1 MKIATWNVN
10 SVKARLAAITAWL
23 KEAEPD
29 VAALQEIKSTEETF
43 PVEAFEDLGYNVA
56 VFGQKS
62 YNGVA
67 LLAKRPFEDVTRGL
81 VGDGEG
87 EARYIEALVPGD
99 GGMVRVASIYAPN
112 GNGADGNVPASG
124 SAEAH
129 KFAHKL
135 DWMEKLRARAEELLT
150 YEEPLV
156 LAGDFNV
163 IPKDEDCYDPAFWSK
178 SALTQPEA
186 RSALRRIENLG
197 FTDAFRTK
205 HAEPGA
211 YSFWDYQGGAWEKD
225 RGIRIDFLL
234 LSPQALDRL
243 EDCAIDKAVRG
254 GPKPSDHAPQWCR
267 LKA

>member
-10 SVKARLAAITAWL
+10 SVKTRLAAITAWL
-23 KEAEPD
+23 KEAAPD
-29 VAALQEIKSTEETF
+29 VVALQEIKSTEETF
-43 PVEAFEDLGYNVA
+43 PAEAFGDLGYNVA

-67 LLAKRPFEDVTRGL
+67 LLAKRPFEDVTKGL
-81 VGDGEG
+81 AREGED

-99 GGMVRVASIYAPN
+99 EGMVRVASIYAPN
-112 GNGADGNVPASG
+112 GNGPDGIHFDPA
-124 SAEAH
+124 

-150 YEEPLV
+150 YEEPQV
-156 LAGDFNV
+156 LMGDFNV

-178 SALTQPEA
+178 NALTQPQA
-186 RSALRRIENLG
+186 RAALQKIESLG
-197 FTDAFRTK
+197 FTEAFRVK
-205 HAEPGA
+205 HAEPEA
-211 YSFWDYQGGAWEKD
+211 YSFWDYRDGVWGGWKKN
-225 RGIRIDFLL
+225 RGVRIDLAL

-254 GPKPSDHAPQWCR
+254 EPKPSDHASLWCR